1 MINIFKKHTTKQIGD
16 VGEEYAVKFLKKNK
30 YKIRERNFRKPYG
43 EIDIIA
49 ENKEYIVF
57 VEVKTRQQNSLT
69 RGTDAVDCKKQQKII
84 KTALAYISDK
94 NNCDIKKSCRFD
106 VCEVYVDKEN
116 LSLCSM
122 KYYENAFQTEGYHA
136 FY

>member
-84 KTALAYISDK
+84 KTSLAYISDK

-106 VCEVYVDKEN
+106 VCEVFVDKEN